1 MSLRLIYIVYDSLCV
16 CICIYVHITPYH
28 VISFYIMPIIA
39 VILFCSHVEA
49 NGEAVAFVLSNL
61 MKQVVLC
68 PATHIQFFL

>member
-1 MSLRLIYIVYDSLCV
+1 MIVYVFIFVFMFISH
-16 CICIYVHITPYH
+16 HIMSCH
-28 VISFYIMPIIA
+28 FISCQLFA

-68 PATHIQFFL
+68 PATHIQFFLQLFC